1 MLLLELALLAGLSPI
16 DTLLMLFAA
25 VAMVVM
31 SICGGFA
38 HVKEFP
44 WGFFVFSCAFMVFV
58 AYTLFV
64 PGRSL
69 AAQKSNAVGKF
80 FNSLSAFLI
89 ILFACYPI
97 AWIFT
102 EGLRKLTVDWEI
114 IIFAVLDVLTIPVF
128 GSWLVF
134 AHEKIPE
141 ARFKLNS
148 FWTNGLG
155 SDYDVLDDDS

>member
-44 WGFFVFSCAFMVFV
+44 WGF
-58 AYTLFV
+58 LFV